1 MLASASIIPSSAF
14 RIPNSEFLILNL
26 TGVCMATIL
35 IIEDD
40 AEIAALVRDYLMLA
54 DFDVVVASNGADGLE
69 AAGVADLILLDIML
83 PGINGY
89 SVLKELRETSDIP
102 VILLSARSED
112 IDKIRGL
119 GLGADDYIQKP
130 FSPGELVARV
140 KAHLSRF
147 ERLTSKARVQKL
159 AARGLEVDRE
169 DRRVF
174 VHGEECSLTP
184 KEFDILLFLMENPN
198 RVFSKEDLFEHVWGL
213 EALGDGDT
221 VVVHVRRLRE
231 KIEPEPQNPQYIE
244 TVWGAGYRFRV

>member
-1 MLASASIIPSSAF
+1 MHK
-14 RIPNSEFLILNL
+14 
-26 TGVCMATIL
+26 IL

-40 AEIAALVRDYLMLA
+40 AEIAALQRDYLQMAGYETDIAGDGIKGLQAA
-54 DFDVVVASNGADGLE
+54 DN
-69 AAGVADLILLDIML
+69 ADLIILDIML
-83 PGINGY
+83 PGIDGFE
-89 SVLKELRETSDIP
+89 VLRTIRESSDIP

-119 GLGADDYIQKP
+119 GLGADDYMQKP

-147 ERLTSKARVQKL
+147 ERLTTKTTIHKL
-159 AARGLEVDRE
+159 TVRGLEVDRY

-174 VHGEECSLTP
+174 VHGKECNLTP

-198 RVFSKEDLFEHVWGL
+198 RVYSKDDLFERIWGL
-213 EALGDGDT
+213 EAFGDGDT

-231 KIEPEPQNPQYIE
+231 KIEPEPQNPQYVE
-244 TVWGAGYRFRV
+244 TVWGSGYRFRT

>member
-1 MLASASIIPSSAF
+1 MP
-14 RIPNSEFLILNL
+14 R
-26 TGVCMATIL
+26 IL

-40 AEIAALVRDYLMLA
+40 PEIAALERDYLQMA
-54 DFDVVVASNGADGLE
+54 GFETDIASSGSAGLS
-69 AAGVADLILLDIML
+69 AASSADLVILDIML
-83 PGINGY
+83 PGMDGF
-89 SVLKELRETSDIP
+89 SVLKKLRETNDIP
-102 VILLSARSED
+102 VILLSALGED

-140 KAHLSRF
+140 RAHLSRF
-147 ERLTSKARVQKL
+147 ERLTAKAKSPRL
-159 AARGLEVDRE
+159 AVRGLEIDRE
-169 DRRVF
+169 DRRVH
-174 VHGEECSLTP
+174 VHGKERNLTP

-198 RVFSKEDLFEHVWGL
+198 RVYSKDELFERVWGL

-231 KIEPEPQNPQYIE
+231 KIEPEPQNPQYVE